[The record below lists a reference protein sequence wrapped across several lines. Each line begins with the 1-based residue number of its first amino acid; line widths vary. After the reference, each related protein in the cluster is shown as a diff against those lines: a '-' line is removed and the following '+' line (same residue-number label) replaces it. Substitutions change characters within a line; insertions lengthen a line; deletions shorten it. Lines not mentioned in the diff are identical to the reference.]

1 MINNIKY
8 KAFEGAVVNQTI
20 PLYIGLKLK
29 SRLHSAFH
37 FKSYEKDF
45 PVIIG
50 PTRIKYKQ
58 ITCFLEEGGWGL
70 RNTETLL

>member
-8 KAFEGAVVNQTI
+8 KGFEGAVVNQTI
-20 PLYIGLKLK
+20 PLYKQSEIEVP
-29 SRLHSAFH
+29 SALH